1 MLTTVPATR
10 SHSPLSYDELVDQVK
25 RNGLYATRA
34 QAHAITRSVLAE
46 LGRQVTGDERVEL
59 AQRLPDEAAHEFASQ
74 IPATRASTGFG
85 FVQQIAARTGTS
97 LGAAR
102 WDTGSVLRA
111 IARVAG
117 PDLLDRLLAQLPDG
131 YALLFG
137 QAQLTR
143 PRAAA

>member
-1 MLTTVPATR
+1 MLTTVPAPR
-10 SHSPLSYDELVDQVK
+10 SNAPLSYDDLVDHVK

-34 QAHAITRSVLAE
+34 QADAITRSVLAE

-59 AQRLPDEAAHEFASQ
+59 AQRLPAEAARAFASQ
-74 IPATRASTGFG
+74 VPAPQAVSGFG
-85 FVQQIAARTGTS
+85 FVQQIAARTGAG

-111 IARVAG
+111 VARLAG
-117 PDLLDRLLAQLPDG
+117 PDLLGRLLAQLPDG

-143 PRAAA
+143 PRAA

>member
-1 MLTTVPATR
+1 MLTTVPAVRPQAT
-10 SHSPLSYDELVDQVK
+10 LSYGELVDQVK
-25 RNGLYATRA
+25 RNGLYTTRA
-34 QAHAITRSVLAE
+34 QAESVTRSVLAE

-59 AQRLPDEAAHEFASQ
+59 AQRLPEEAAREFASQ
-74 IPATRASTGFG
+74 IPATTVLTGFG
-85 FVQQIAARTGTS
+85 FVQHVAARTGTS

-111 IARVAG
+111 VARVAG
-117 PDLLDRLLAQLPDG
+117 PDLLGRLLARLPDG

-143 PRAAA
+143 PQAA